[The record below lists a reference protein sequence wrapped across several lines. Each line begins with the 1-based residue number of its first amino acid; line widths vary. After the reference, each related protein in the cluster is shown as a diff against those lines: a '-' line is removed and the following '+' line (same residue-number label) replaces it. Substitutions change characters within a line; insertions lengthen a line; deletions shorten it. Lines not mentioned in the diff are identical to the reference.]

1 MKKLLFILLFSIFT
15 CYKDYKDA
23 LSYLEKEGYLEKIKK
38 TFFISGKRAAEEQ
51 CIHNLNGDILL
62 PVVGSKSKKKGNNTE
77 IKPPIR
83 LPFVPFESFDKEEDI
98 QPKKPVAIRNDTV
111 LKPPVR
117 LPFVP
122 AELLDIKR
130 KTNPKKSDKTKGNGN
145 ILIPPARR
153 LDEDDYELPIIP
165 IKINNKKGK
174 ALAKMS
180 NKDICKKIIETFE

>member
-15 CYKDYKDA
+15 CYIDYKDA

-51 CIHNLNGDILL
+51 CIHNLNGDIFL
-62 PVVGSKSKKKGNNTE
+62 PVVGSKSKKKRNNTE

-98 QPKKPVAIRNDTV
+98 QQKKPIAIRNNRV

-130 KTNPKKSDKTKGNGN
+130 KTNPKKPNKAKGNGN
-145 ILIPPARR
+145 IVIPPSRR

-174 ALAKMS
+174 SFAKMP